1 MNAKLYPALYAPKDG
16 YVFVVTY
23 GRSGSTL
30 TQSLLN
36 SIPGYCIRGENGN
49 LPYFLSRAVNFVV
62 NNDMYKWRR
71 EDLEKPF
78 EERRPYLK
86 KILGEPFDPWAGA
99 ESVDPVDFTYSL
111 MNLFVEKVLKPTPGC
126 RVSGFK
132 EIRFHEDPRFF
143 QTYMGILRDTFP
155 NARFLFQTRNHDAV
169 SKSSWW
175 AKHPKD
181 TVLKELQRAEA
192 MFKSFA
198 KENPQHSFTIEYER
212 YSEGASYVQH
222 IFDFLEEPHNPE
234 STALVLGRSLKH

>member
-1 MNAKLYPALYAPKDG
+1 MSSGLYPALYMPKDG

-49 LPYFLSRAVNFVV
+49 LTYFLSRAANFVA

-71 EDLEKPF
+71 EDLPKRTED
-78 EERRPYLK
+78 RRPYLK
-86 KILGEPFDPWAGA
+86 KILGQPYDPWAGA
-99 ESVDPVDFTYSL
+99 ENVDPIDFTYSL
-111 MNLFVEKVLKPTPGC
+111 MNLFVEKILKPAPGC

-143 QTYMGILRDTFP
+143 QTYMEILRDTFP
-155 NARFLFQTRNHDAV
+155 NARFLFQTRDHDAV

-175 AKHPKD
+175 AKHPKA
-181 TVLKELQRAEA
+181 TVMKELQRAET
-192 MFKSFA
+192 MFKNFA
-198 KENPQHSFTIEYER
+198 MANPKHSFTIEYER
-212 YSEGASYVQH
+212 YSEGPEYVQK
-222 IFDFLEEPHNPE
+222 IFDFLGEAHDPE
-234 STALVLGRSLKH
+234 STAAVLGRSLKH

>member
-1 MNAKLYPALYAPKDG
+1 MDAKLYPALYAPKDG

-49 LPYFLSRAVNFVV
+49 LPYFLARAANFVS

-71 EDLEKPF
+71 EDLPKKTED
-78 EERRPYLK
+78 RRPYLQ
-86 KILGEPFDPWAGA
+86 KILGQPFDPWAGA
-99 ESVDPVDFTYSL
+99 EDVDPIDFTYSF
-111 MNLFVEKVLKPTPGC
+111 MNLFVEKILKPPPEC

-143 QTYMGILRDTFP
+143 QSYMGILRDVFP
-155 NARFLFQTRNHDAV
+155 KARFLFQTRDHDAV

-175 AKHPKD
+175 AKHPKHN
-181 TVLKELQRAEA
+181 VLKELQRAETL
-192 MFKSFA
+192 FETFA
-198 KENPQHSFTIEYER
+198 EENPENSFTIEYER
-212 YSEGASYVQH
+212 YSEGPEYVQH
-222 IFDFLEEPHNPE
+222 IFDFLEEPHDSE
-234 STALVLGRSLKH
+234 ATKVVLGRSLKH